1 MMSQAQVESA
11 RTDGFVCPVPVMTK
25 AAADRYLSCFDA
37 YQRDHGTDIDHHTQV
52 KTHLLFTWMM
62 EMGRTPALLD
72 AMEDLIGPDI
82 MMVVSRMWVKN
93 PLDGSFTTWHQDSA
107 YFDYDPPEVWS
118 AWIALTDSREEHG
131 CLRYGRGTHLGPSL
145 SHVETEDDK
154 NLLSRG
160 QYIPDFDDS
169 SMALAEV
176 NAGEAVLHHFRCAH
190 SSLPNTTDHRRIGVL
205 FVYCPTNVRATLGRY
220 SGTCVRGE
228 DKFGYWDAEPAVKRD
243 LDPAALDYVRGLNAR
258 YFDKVVR
265 SEAEREQTSG

>member
-1 MMSQAQVESA
+1 
-11 RTDGFVCPVPVMTK
+11 
-25 AAADRYLSCFDA
+25 
-37 YQRDHGTDIDHHTQV
+37 
-52 KTHLLFTWMM
+52 
-62 EMGRTPALLD
+62 
-72 AMEDLIGPDI
+72 
-82 MMVVSRMWVKN
+82 MWVKN

-190 SSLPNTTDHRRIGVL
+190 SSLPNTTDQRRIGVL

-228 DKFGYWDAEPAVKRD
+228 DKFGYWDAEPAVERD